1 VSRTPHPPK
10 LLLPGLDPGRLLA
23 NRYVLLDWLGRGGM
37 ADVYLGRDIEDG
49 QLVAVKA
56 MAEEHRESAPHR
68 LRMSREAEVLRRV
81 QHPNVIRLLDAG
93 ESEEGIPFLI
103 LEPLVG
109 ETLADYL
116 ERRSCMDPIRALPLI
131 IGLADGLEAAHLAS
145 VVHGDIKPH
154 NIYLSGPLDQ
164 PSSVKLIDFGLACQ
178 LDRDFGEAD
187 REFVSGTIAYMAP
200 EQIVAEPVDARTDV
214 YGLGVVA
221 FLWLTGELPFDA
233 PNDLDLLANHLVSAA
248 PPPSWL
254 TASLSASY
262 QEVILG
268 ALRKDPARRYP
279 SMRAL
284 RDDLVRIERGEPVSC
299 AAPGL
304 ATADRYEPR
313 TERGRRAF
321 DLFSRRALATAA
333 A

>member
-1 VSRTPHPPK
+1 MSRTPHPPK

-56 MAEEHRESAPHR
+56 MAEEHRDSAPHR

-93 ESEEGIPFLI
+93 ESEKGVPFLI
-103 LEPLVG
+103 LEPLIG

-116 ERRSCMDPIRALPLI
+116 ARRPCMDPTQALPLI
-131 IGLADGLEAAHLAS
+131 MGLADGLEAAHRAS
-145 VVHGDIKPH
+145 VVHGDVKPH

-178 LDRDFGEAD
+178 LDRDLEQAD
-187 REFVSGTIAYMAP
+187 REFVSGTIAYMSP
-200 EQIVAEPVDARTDV
+200 EQILAEPVDPRTDV
-214 YGLGVVA
+214 YGFGVVA

-233 PNDLDLLANHLVSAA
+233 PNDLDLLAHHLVSAA

-254 TASLSASY
+254 TSSLSAGW

-268 ALRKDPARRYP
+268 ALRKDPDRRYP
-279 SMRAL
+279 SMRFL
-284 RDDLVRIERGEPVSC
+284 RDDLIRIGRGEPVQCPST
-299 AAPGL
+299 GL
-304 ATADRYEPR
+304 AAADRYEPR

-321 DLFSRRALATAA
+321 ELFSRRAFTTVAA
-333 A
+333 